1 MRLPLLLH
9 PDSACDPVR
18 ALYVEVQRLRQGR
31 HILRYVI
38 EGDIQHI
45 RLGHHVYNER
55 RDELWKRT
63 CFEAFLQV
71 EGQASYL
78 EFNLSTTGWNCYHFN
93 DYREGIEE
101 ARIAEPRIETARHV
115 NPPAPGTRAH
125 LTDLDTLDAY
135 QAPFLMLQAHIDLKQ
150 RAELWMG
157 EPWRLGLSAVIE
169 ENSGRKSYWALKH
182 SDGPPDFHRA
192 DCFTFELPAA
202 RPA

>member
-1 MRLPLLLH
+1 MRVPLVPH
-9 PDSACDPVR
+9 PDSVCDPVR
-18 ALYVEVQRLRQGR
+18 SLYVEVQRLRHGR
-31 HILRYVI
+31 HVLRYVI

-45 RLGHHVYNER
+45 RFGFHVHNKR
-55 RDELWKRT
+55 LDELWKHT

-71 EGQASYL
+71 EGQTQYL
-78 EFNLSTTGWNCYHFN
+78 EFNLSTAGWNCYHFD
-93 DYREGIEE
+93 DYRVGMQE
-101 ARIAEPRIETARHV
+101 ARIFEPRIETSRHEK
-115 NPPAPGTRAH
+115 PLAPGTRAH

-135 QAPFLMLQAHIDLKQ
+135 KAPFLMLQAHLELKQ

-182 SDGPPDFHRA
+182 ADGPPDFHRA
-192 DCFTFELPAA
+192 DCFTLELPAA